1 MINKLHAEKVTI
13 LSRLV
18 KENNIT
24 LEEALL
30 LLKNED
36 DDENV
41 IEEEVTKSI
50 NDMPFKY
57 GGYNPVF
64 DTMLPPNGTTSSN
77 GIIYTLTGNSVNL
90 SGTTTPT
97 NN

>member
-36 DDENV
+36 ADENV
-41 IEEEVTKSI
+41 IKEEVTKSI
-50 NDMPFKY
+50 NKMTIKY
-57 GGYNPVF
+57 NSTF
-64 DTMLPPNGTTSSN
+64 DTILPPNGTTSSN
-77 GIIYTLTGNSVNL
+77 GIIYTLTGTSVSL
-90 SGTTTPT
+90 SGMTTPT